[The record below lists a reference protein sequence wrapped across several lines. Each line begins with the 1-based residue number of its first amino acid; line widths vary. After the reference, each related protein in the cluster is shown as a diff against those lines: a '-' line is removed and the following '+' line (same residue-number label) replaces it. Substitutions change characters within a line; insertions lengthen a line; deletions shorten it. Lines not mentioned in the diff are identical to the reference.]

1 MATIPDAALVNNAK
15 ILGGVSGGA
24 AYTHIA
30 VGSGSTAEANADTT
44 LVTELTLNGFARAAA
59 TVTYEATAKCKW
71 TKTFTATADSN
82 TVREFAI
89 FNDSSG
95 GDMGLRHVMAANK
108 VLDNTETFTATVII
122 TCARAA

>member
-15 ILGGVSGGA
+15 LLGAVSGGA

-30 VGSGSTAEANADTT
+30 VGSGSTAEANTDTT
-44 LVTELTLNGFARAAA
+44 LVTELTTNGFVRAAA
-59 TVTYEATAKCKW
+59 AGAYEATAKCKW

-82 TVREFAI
+82 TIREFGI
-89 FNDSSG
+89 FTASEAG
-95 GDMGLRHVMAANK
+95 TMGLRHVMTADK
-108 VLDNTETFTATVII
+108 TVDDTETFTATVTI